1 MKALKKALKTL
12 KAWKQRGKNS
22 EILKGLESK
31 GKGKEAKIPELV
43 KQAYKD
49 YSRD

>member
-12 KAWKQRGKNS
+12 QAWKQRGKNS

-31 GKGKEAKIPELV
+31 GKEAKIPELV

-49 YSRD
+49 YSRN